1 MINTVPLIDKAIL
14 STPTLIQAMESIAM
28 PEKVLSR
35 SLDFR
40 TEDQELWWHDIAPLT
55 NRLLDLVGYSTHDQY
70 EHLCYIYRFVLPA
83 LGLYPR
89 PGLSQ
94 ITTAVPGGRSFELSV
109 NYQNGKSTLRY
120 DFEPSSSLAGTS
132 RDPYNQLMTAELMS
146 KLELGGANIDLFWY
160 HHFINTLGLTSRDKA
175 TLKDQKT
182 GHATT
187 QYMVAWDLKQASNNM
202 LKMYLFPML
211 KACATGV
218 PAGRLVMDAVASG
231 SPQIKDSPAFSMLEE
246 YLTERNLMENVCI
259 LSWDCEDVASSRL
272 KVYIAD
278 PEVTLERIVDMW
290 TLGGRL
296 SSSKRN
302 QQGLAHLKQ
311 FWSRLNIPEGSRST
325 YELGQPEQSD
335 GRSGLTFNWEFKAG
349 SSEPDPKLYVPC
361 MGENDGALA
370 RGLSTYF
377 NDLGWSDLAGS
388 YETKISSAL

>member
-1 MINTVPLIDKAIL
+1 
-14 STPTLIQAMESIAM
+14 MESTNT
-28 PEKVLSR
+28 PQDVLSR

-55 NRLLDLVGYSTHDQY
+55 NRLLDLVGCSTHDQY

-94 ITTAVPGGRSFELSV
+94 VTTAVPGGRSFELSV

-132 RDPYNQLMTAELMS
+132 RDPYNQLMTPELLS
-146 KLELGGANIDLFWY
+146 KMALGGATIDSFWY
-160 HHFINTLGLTSRDKA
+160 HHFTNKLGLSKRDEA
-175 TLKDQKT
+175 FLKDQET
-182 GHATT
+182 GLATT
-187 QYMVAWDLKQASNNM
+187 QYMVAWDLKQASNNP
-202 LKMYLFPML
+202 LKMYLFPLL
-211 KACATGV
+211 KARATGV

-231 SPQIKDSPAFSMLEE
+231 SAEIKASPAFAMIEE
-246 YLTERNLMENVCI
+246 YLTERGLLENVCI
-259 LSWDCEDVASSRL
+259 LSWDCDDVASSRL
-272 KVYIAD
+272 KIYIAD

-296 SSSKRN
+296 SSSKSN
-302 QQGLAHLKQ
+302 QQGLEHLKK
-311 FWSRLNIPEGSRST
+311 FWSRLRIPEGSRST

-335 GRSGLTFNWEFKAG
+335 GRSGLTFNWELKAG
-349 SSEPDPKLYVPC
+349 SAEPDPKLYVPC
-361 MGENDGALA
+361 MGENDRELA

-388 YETKISSAL
+388 YESKISSAL